1 MQIAVD
7 AAIPLIE
14 WALRGGNMGV
24 IAFGAYIGIK
34 MKGRLDRDESLR
46 RDFPPHRHINGF
58 KVIYPQEYPPA
69 TLERLEGNR

>member
-1 MQIAVD
+1 MQMTPD

-46 RDFPPHRHINGF
+46 RDFPPHRHIKNN
-58 KVIYPQEYPPA
+58 VIYPYEFVPTSTGSIPK
-69 TLERLEGNR
+69 